1 MGRATVVIAFSGPA
15 NFAIERGDWAADHRQ
30 YSLVAA
36 ARYQSVS
43 NTCGQ
48 LKAAAGSG
56 SRISKRT
63 KRLGSL
69 LQSSAQIP
77 YSPILSHSA

>member
-15 NFAIERGDWAADHRQ
+15 NFAIERGGWAADHRQ
-30 YSLVAA
+30 YSLVTA

-56 SRISKRT
+56 S
-63 KRLGSL
+63 
-69 LQSSAQIP
+69 
-77 YSPILSHSA
+77 